1 MRGLGN
7 PEVFGLSS
15 CKAQTAGGWRLEA
28 AGRGGTQGPGGAVE
42 LEVSAGAWLSGLWR
56 VWVMLKSVRGWK
68 GS

>member
-28 AGRGGTQGPGGAVE
+28 AGREDLCKPGRGCWSPRLRRCLAVRPVGA
-42 LEVSAGAWLSGLWR
+42 SG
-56 VWVMLKSVRGWK
+56 
-68 GS
+68 